1 MQPLNNIAQ
10 TWWTWMGS
18 MFWQVSLLI
27 LFITMLDFVLRKW
40 AWPQVRY
47 ALWLLILLKL
57 LIPPTWSLKTSLV
70 SYIRPHIEGRIVQQ
84 FPMHSRAETKKPE
97 SLKADGSERHA
108 QANLPGEELRQHVII
123 RETSPAVFT
132 VAPTI
137 KPTWQTLA
145 MVIWLLGILLLCAVL
160 VGKMMRLRHWHKQQK
175 KQGIP
180 LWFHELLVKTA
191 QHFDITRLPAIVFN
205 DKAVTPAVYGMF
217 RPVMLLPA
225 NYFDKLS
232 AEEAQH
238 VLLHE
243 LAHLKRGDLWLN
255 GLTLIMQIIY
265 WFNPLLIWAR
275 RQMKH
280 VREIC
285 CDLTVANVLREK
297 TPAYRQTL
305 LNTARE
311 LLTETVEPGVGL
323 LGVFEEPFRLVT
335 RLKWLEKKTWE
346 HRRKILAAAVAI
358 SLLVA
363 VSVLPMAGI
372 SEDHDAETINIT
384 NNFEENIFHGAP
396 AHPDASQQWVSEQFT
411 IKQTSALYAAV
422 LIKTG
427 NPDVQFEEAIQ
438 ECRQL
443 LKGQRIK
450 TYGDPFCRFFSDPD
464 DVARDKWYWEVGFRI
479 KKGKKVK
486 PPLEI
491 RHVVP
496 MQVAG
501 LGVAGIKDTQSTWD
515 IFTEQLGE
523 HNYIPCFPPATEI
536 YRGEK
541 YNEPMWAYTEMQI
554 PVFKADAG
562 YPGLNIEYRTS
573 DSFKAI
579 VLPMRGSTRQFESAV
594 AQLQRYIRRNK
605 IKPRGRIFAEYAFDW
620 SESPP
625 DEWQWLVGCPI
636 DEEIPIESPFAMQ
649 IFQSTETAAA
659 ILTAAPDAEYPWS
672 AFVTQM
678 ILEGYMPIGA
688 AMESWDDVNKQETRV
703 EMRIPIMRIPGW
715 SDGLPDV
722 GADAQKW
729 EEWGKKVGEDSKEWA
744 LAFSNSL
751 VIALTGQS
759 IEELERAAKP
769 ATIREKVEQ
778 ANAVLAQALLDQH
791 TNIYERYIDEDIVV
805 DPPMRTE
812 VRGKYAYLAD
822 MQDDFRKGIR
832 FHTFNTQVHECWQC
846 GDNIYE
852 ISTFSFSLTAPES
865 SQPWV
870 ANGNS
875 FTIWQED
882 ENGQLL
888 VKYTIYNTESHP
900 NAY

>member
-1 MQPLNNIAQ
+1 MQALNNLAQ
-10 TWWTWMGS
+10 TWWTWMAS

-27 LFITMLDFVLRKW
+27 LFIGILDFLSRKW
-40 AWPQVRY
+40 VWPQVRY
-47 ALWLLILLKL
+47 ALWMLILLKL
-57 LIPPTWSLKTSLV
+57 VIPPTWSLKTSLV
-70 SYIRPHIEGRIVQQ
+70 SQIRPHVEGRIVQQ
-84 FPMHSRAETKKPE
+84 IPMHSREAKMPE
-97 SLKADGSERHA
+97 RSKADIAERSS
-108 QANLPGEELRQHVII
+108 QANLPTNDLRHNVFT
-123 RETSPAVFT
+123 RETSAAATTVESVTKPAWQT
-132 VAPTI
+132 VA
-137 KPTWQTLA
+137 
-145 MVIWLLGILLLCAVL
+145 MGIWLFGIVLLCSVL

-175 KQGIP
+175 KQDIP
-180 LWFHELLVKTA
+180 KWFHELLVKTA

-225 NYFDKLS
+225 NYFDKLN

-265 WFNPLLIWAR
+265 WFNPLLIWVR

-305 LNTARE
+305 VNTARE
-311 LLTETVEPGVGL
+311 LLTETVEPGLGL

-346 HRRKILAAAVAI
+346 HRRKILGAAVVI
-358 SLLVA
+358 SLLLA
-363 VSVLPMAGI
+363 VSVLPMARI
-372 SEDHDAETINIT
+372 SVDDDDETTNIT
-384 NNFEENIFHGAP
+384 NKLEENVFNGAP
-396 AHPDASQQWVSEQFT
+396 AHPDISQQWISKEFT
-411 IKQTSALYAAV
+411 IKQTASLYAAV

-427 NPDVQFEEAIQ
+427 DPDNQFEDAIQ

-443 LKGQRIK
+443 LKKQRIK

-464 DVARDKWYWEVGFRI
+464 DVPHDKWYWEVGFRI

-496 MQVAG
+496 MQVAS
-501 LGVAGIKDTQSTWD
+501 LGVAGIKDTESTWD
-515 IFTEQLGE
+515 TFAEQLSRQ
-523 HNYIPCFPPATEI
+523 NYVPCFPPATEI

-541 YNEPMWAYTEMQI
+541 YDEPMWAYTEMQI
-554 PVFKADAG
+554 PVFNADAG
-562 YPGLNIEYRTS
+562 YPGLRIEYRTS
-573 DSFKAI
+573 DAFQAI
-579 VLPMRGSTRQFESAV
+579 VLPMRGSTSQIESAV
-594 AQLQRYIRRNK
+594 DQLRRYMRRNK
-605 IKPRGRIFAEYAFDW
+605 IKPHGRIFAEYAFDW

-625 DEWQWLVGCPI
+625 EEWQWLVGCPI
-636 DEEIPIESPFAMQ
+636 DKEFPIEQPFEMQ
-649 IFQSTETAAA
+649 TFEATDIAATSF
-659 ILTAAPDAEYPWS
+659 TAAPDAEYPWS
-672 AFVTQM
+672 AFFTQM
-678 ILEGYMPIGA
+678 IIEGYVPVGA
-688 AMESWDDVNKQETRV
+688 AMESWDDVNKKETRV
-703 EMRIPIMRIPGW
+703 EMRIPSMRIPGW
-715 SDGLPDV
+715 SEGMPEV
-722 GADAQKW
+722 GADEQEW
-729 EEWGKKVGEDSKEWA
+729 EAWGKKVGEETKEWA
-744 LAFSNSL
+744 LDFSNTL
-751 VIALTGQS
+751 VTALTGHS
-759 IEELERAAKP
+759 IEELEQGGNP
-769 ATIREKVEQ
+769 ANIREKVER
-778 ANAVLAQALLDQH
+778 ANAVLERALIDQD
-791 TNIYERYIDEDIVV
+791 TDTYERYLDEDIVV
-805 DPPMRTE
+805 NPPMRTE

-822 MQDDFRKGIR
+822 MQDDFRKGIK
-832 FHTFNTQVHECWQC
+832 FHTFNTQVLECWQC

-852 ISTFSFSLTAPES
+852 ISTFSFSLTTPES

-875 FTIWQED
+875 FAIWRED

-888 VKYTIYNTESHP
+888 VKYSIYNTESHP
-900 NAY
+900 NVY